1 MKVAIIAFSPSGNTL
16 KVSRLLEKSLLAQN
30 CKVQRVNLARD
41 KELFDGRNIRQYLK
55 KIIKEHDLLCVGSP
69 VYAHHMHYNV
79 QNIIKALPHP
89 KNGWGKLAVPFV
101 TYGGINSGIAL
112 QEGAKLLKKSGRTI
126 VAGMKVNSSHCLS
139 KLKQIKRKV
148 NEGMPGDEALTLIED
163 LACRIKELEG
173 VNLEDCVDI
182 THELGYQSRDV
193 KIKAHI
199 IFREKL
205 WHRHMYPKPI
215 IDSDKCERC
224 GKCVKLCPVQR
235 IELNG
240 KEPFIPKGKP
250 ECIHCAS
257 CVRYCPTGAMYFDA
271 DWAKWNKLLSKAA
284 DGFGPMVS
292 NEKPKSAV
300 YPLTES
306 GYEMDRRN

>member
-41 KELFDGRNIRQYLK
+41 KKLFDGRNIRQYLK

-199 IFREKL
+199 IIREKL

-215 IDSDKCERC
+215 IDSDKCE
-224 GKCVKLCPVQR
+224 
-235 IELNG
+235 
-240 KEPFIPKGKP
+240 
-250 ECIHCAS
+250 
-257 CVRYCPTGAMYFDA
+257 
-271 DWAKWNKLLSKAA
+271 
-284 DGFGPMVS
+284 
-292 NEKPKSAV
+292 
-300 YPLTES
+300 
-306 GYEMDRRN
+306 